1 MPRFKVLCDDQGHR
15 FYRTV
20 ISFDRKTAM
29 RDAVVLTYSTAIDA
43 TEVDE
48 NGIEISTEPAASE
61 VQQGGKEDDFDGSV
75 QFELDF
81 GDRRIRVN
89 CPDEDSDIYIQVRR
103 NKQYAG
109 LSLTLD
115 QAEAVANY
123 ILGHVNNARL
133 SNK

>member
-48 NGIEISTEPAASE
+48 NGIEISTKPAASE
-61 VQQGGKEDDFDGSV
+61 VQQGGKEVLCPFCDEKGFDK
-75 QFELDF
+75 
-81 GDRRIRVN
+81 I
-89 CPDEDSDIYIQVRR
+89 
-103 NKQYAG
+103 G
-109 LSLTLD
+109 LKNHLI
-115 QAEAVANY
+115 NY
-123 ILGHVNNARL
+123 CKDYEMTTVLP
-133 SNK
+133 